1 MKKHLVS
8 GKINVGCHFLTV
20 LLIAGGYVGFK
31 FGRVHLAKYLFNQ
44 KLFEISGDVAKDYS
58 ARIFPNNGAITEAI
72 IEAAE
77 KLTIDI
83 TNDDIRVIRRDD
95 QFVTINVIW
104 EGELIFPKYTHYFFF
119 EFEAKRDV
127 VY

>member
-8 GKINVGCHFLTV
+8 GKINVGCLFLTV

-58 ARIFPNNGAITEAI
+58 ARIFPNNRAITEAI
-72 IEAAE
+72 IESAE
-77 KLTIDI
+77 KLTVDI
-83 TNDDIRVIRRDD
+83 TNDDIRIKRDG
-95 QFVTINVIW
+95 QSVTINVTW

-119 EFEAKRDV
+119 EFEAKREV